1 MQKREMIIYLLV
13 AASSVLLI
21 SFTVHM
27 FIGGVVDEETETNIT
42 LGVMAAWTVGLVGLG
57 WDIKRKRGKR

>member
-1 MQKREMIIYLLV
+1 MQKREMAIYLLV

-27 FIGGVVDEETETNIT
+27 FIGGVVDEQTETNIT
-42 LGVMAAWTVGLVGLG
+42 LGVMGVWTLVLAGLG
-57 WDIKRKRGKR
+57 WDIKRKRGRR

>member
-13 AASSVLLI
+13 AGSSILLI

-27 FIGGVVDEETETNIT
+27 FIGGIVSEETETNIT
-42 LGVMAAWTVGLVGLG
+42 LGVMAVWTAGLIGLG